1 MAEFKF
7 GFIGTGNMGG
17 ALAKAVGKSVSG
29 KSIVIADKD
38 SEKAKLMA
46 ESLNCLSG
54 TNKDAAEKSQYLFLG
69 VKPQILPALIEEIRP
84 VLSARKDRFVLV
96 SMAAGV
102 SISRIQEMFGEDYP
116 VIRIM
121 PNTPVSVGKG
131 MIEYIASAD
140 VSEDEITEFC
150 GALAAAGKL
159 DRLDEKLMDA
169 ATALAGSGPAF
180 VYLFAEALA
189 DGGVACGLTRD
200 KAISYA
206 SQTLKGAAEML
217 VTSDKH
223 PGELKD
229 AVCSPGGTTIE
240 GVHVLENGAFRG
252 TVMEAVIAAYKRAKE
267 L

>member
-17 ALAKAVGKSVSG
+17 ALARAVGKTVPG
-29 KSIVIADKD
+29 EDMIVADKD
-38 SEKAKLMA
+38 TAKAAATA
-46 ESLNCLSG
+46 EEIGCGFG
-54 TNKDAAEKSQYLFLG
+54 TNKDAAAKAKYLFLG
-69 VKPQILPALIEEIRP
+69 VKPQILPALVEEIKP
-84 VLSARKDRFVLV
+84 VLAGREDRFVLV

-102 SISRIQEMFGEDYP
+102 TVARLHEMLGKEYP

-121 PNTPVSVGKG
+121 PNTPVSVGEG
-131 MIEYIASAD
+131 MIEYAASKG
-140 VSEDEITEFC
+140 VTPDETDEFC
-150 GALAAAGKL
+150 AALSGAGKL

-189 DGGVACGLTRD
+189 DGGVACGLPRD
-200 KAISYA
+200 KAMEYA
-206 SQTLKGAAEML
+206 ARTLKGSAAML
-217 VTSDKH
+217 VSSERH

-252 TVMEAVIAAYKRAKE
+252 TVMEAVIAAYKRARG